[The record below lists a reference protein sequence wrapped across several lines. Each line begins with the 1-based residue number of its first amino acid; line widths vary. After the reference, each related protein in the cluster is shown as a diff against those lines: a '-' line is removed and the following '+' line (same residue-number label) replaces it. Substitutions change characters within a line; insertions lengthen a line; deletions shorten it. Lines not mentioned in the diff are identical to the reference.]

1 MNRQSKP
8 PLTPPLPTSA
18 AVSAVMRGNR
28 GHDTKPELTVRRLLF
43 AEGYRYRTHPKDLPG
58 RPDIAFTGR
67 KKAILV
73 HGCFWH
79 QHSSDACRLRS
90 HPKSNTSYWAEKLR
104 RNRNRDIVNERQ
116 LHALGWDVLVIWECE
131 TRDATKLLR
140 RLKAYLGLP
149 SMAVMK

>member
-1 MNRQSKP
+1 MNSQSKP
-8 PLTPPLPTSA
+8 PLTPPPPTSA

-28 GHDTKPELTVRRLLF
+28 GRDTKPELRVRRLLF
-43 AEGYRYRTHPKDLPG
+43 AEGYRYRIHPKDLSG

-79 QHSSDACRLRS
+79 QHPSSTCPLRS
-90 HPKSNTSYWAEKLR
+90 HPKSNTNYWTEKLR
-104 RNRNRDIVNERQ
+104 RNQTRDAENKRQ

-131 TRDATKLLR
+131 TRDITKVHK
-140 RLKAYLGLP
+140 RLKAYLGAPRLTD
-149 SMAVMK
+149 MK